1 MPGMIKHATGDE
13 TTCTPNELSAM
24 AAILIDTNVLVYA
37 HDRANPIKQERAIR
51 VLEHLYFTGNGRLSA
66 QCLAEFFRATTRNDR
81 PILSTREARQQVER
95 LARVW
100 PVLDITPLIVI
111 EAMRGVCDHQLAY
124 WDAQIWATA
133 RLNQIPIIF
142 SEDFNS
148 GSTLE
153 GIRFINPFAADFS
166 LSHWS

>member
-1 MPGMIKHATGDE
+1 MNGWTV
-13 TTCTPNELSAM
+13 M

-37 HDRANPIKQERAIR
+37 HDREEPVKQERAIN
-51 VLEHLYFTGNGRLSA
+51 VLEYLHITGNGRLST
-66 QCLAEFFRATTRNDR
+66 QCLAEFFRATTRASR
-81 PILSTREARQQVER
+81 PILTSRAAMQQGER

-100 PVLDITPLIVI
+100 PVYDITPFIVI

-142 SEDFNS
+142 SEDFNT
-148 GSTLE
+148 GSVLE
-153 GIRFINPFAADFS
+153 GVRFVNPFAGDFS
-166 LSHWS
+166 LSTWG

>member
-1 MPGMIKHATGDE
+1 MSG
-13 TTCTPNELSAM
+13 
-24 AAILIDTNVLVYA
+24 
-37 HDRANPIKQERAIR
+37 R
-51 VLEHLYFTGNGRLSA
+51 VLS
-66 QCLAEFFRATTRNDR
+66 RNDR

-95 LARVW
+95 LARIW
-100 PVLDITPLIVI
+100 PVFDITPLIVI

-166 LSHWS
+166 LFDWS